1 VPAKSCPSIIL
12 PKDWAPSVKSALL
25 RVISLAQLAIAYTR
39 AWAANCPNARIRL
52 KARLDRAQQEIAL
65 LREQMRINNVRM
77 ELIPPHRRPH
87 YPPQERMAILELKA
101 ARGWSLKQTAK
112 AFLVTSATIAS
123 WMKRLDEDGPHAL
136 VQVPQ
141 PVNRFPDFVCYV
153 VQQLKTLC
161 PTLGKALIAKILSR
175 AGLHLGTTTVGR
187 MLKRKRRPITPT
199 AEPEPTAKQRIVTA
213 KYPGH
218 VWHVDLTVVPTGLGF
233 WVPWLPLS
241 LPQSWPFCHWLVL
254 VVDHFSRRVM
264 GCTAFPSQPTSQQ
277 VRAFLGRTMAK
288 ANSDPPARKTRAAK
302 PWKTAPKYIICDRGK
317 QLDCPGFRAW
327 CTRAGI
333 KPPRYGAIGKHGSLA
348 VVERAI
354 LTIKRLLACLLLVPY
369 RREAFLRELAC
380 TIDWYN
386 KHRPHTWLNGRTP
399 DGVYYGKFPANRKP
413 RFEPRACWPRRS
425 PCARPWA
432 LVRGSPGARLTV
444 EVSFHKGKRH
454 LPIVTIKRAA

>member
-1 VPAKSCPSIIL
+1 M
-12 PKDWAPSVKSALL
+12 VKSALL
-25 RVISLAQLAIAYTR
+25 RVISLAQLAFAYTR
-39 AWAANCPNARIRL
+39 GWAANCPNARIRL
-52 KARLDRAQQEIAL
+52 KARLDRAQQEMAL

-77 ELIPPHRRPH
+77 ELIPAHRRPH
-87 YPPQERMAILELKA
+87 YPPRERMAILELKA

-123 WMKRLDEDGPHAL
+123 WMKRLDEDGLHAL
-136 VQVPQ
+136 VQVSQ
-141 PVNRFPDFVCYV
+141 PVNRFPDFVGYV
-153 VQQLKTLC
+153 VQRLNTLSH
-161 PTLGKALIAKILSR
+161 LGQVAWLPKILSR

-187 MLKRKRRPITPT
+187 MLKRKRRPTPRA

-213 KYPGH
+213 QYVGH

-264 GCTAFPSQPTSQQ
+264 GCTAFPSQPTAQQ
-277 VRAFLGRTMAK
+277 VRTSWAAPWPRLTVIRLRADTRRQTLENRAQVYYLR
-288 ANSDPPARKTRAAK
+288 SRKT
-302 PWKTAPKYIICDRGK
+302 IG
-317 QLDCPGFRAW
+317 LPGLPGLVHAR
-327 CTRAGI
+327 GI

-380 TIDWYN
+380 TIDWYH
-386 KHRPHTWLNGRTP
+386 KHHPHTWLNGRTP

-444 EVSFHKGKRH
+444 EVSFHKGKEH